1 MKKDSPPHALDNSQD
16 LAHRAHLPNA
26 IDYRQAIENPR
37 RATFRFES
45 CFQNR
50 GAIDIAARR
59 REWLGWMEREVSP
72 AGVKQ
77 PGKYRSARE
86 IRQAKPID

>member
-1 MKKDSPPHALDNSQD
+1 MKRDVPPHALGNSQD

-26 IDYRQAIENPR
+26 IDYRQAIEYPR

-50 GAIDIAARR
+50 GAIDVAARR
-59 REWLGWMEREVSP
+59 GEWFGWMQREVAA

-77 PGKYRSARE
+77 PGKHRSARE